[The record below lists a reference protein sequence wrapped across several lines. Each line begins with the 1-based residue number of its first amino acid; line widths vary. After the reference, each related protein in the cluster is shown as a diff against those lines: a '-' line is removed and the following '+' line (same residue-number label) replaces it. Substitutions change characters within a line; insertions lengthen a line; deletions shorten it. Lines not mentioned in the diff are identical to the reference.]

1 MSTSL
6 NSYLI
11 IKLGRMATYLEWT
24 TVSDEIDLIIEDTIE
39 LLGLASEG
47 ASTDSVKLKSVA
59 LFVLWQAV
67 LMTLA
72 TDYDFTADKA
82 TYKRS
87 QMMDAAQEN
96 FNIAKKN
103 ATQYL
108 SFSQI
113 FQGEVTE
120 TDDPYKNS
128 DLDEFTER
136 ALI

>member
-72 TDYDFTADKA
+72 TDYDYTADKA

-87 QMMDAAQEN
+87 QLMDAAQEN

-113 FQGEVTE
+113 FQGEITE